1 MGNRR
6 RRKKGSFP
14 LLLPGK
20 RREGGGRKG
29 KKCDFPISVTPKSFP
44 FSRAA
49 ISQGGKGREE
59 EKGKRILSQKQKSQ
73 KVKKEEEDQ

>member
-1 MGNRR
+1 MGNCR
-6 RRKKGSFP
+6 RRKRDLF
-14 LLLPGK
+14 LPSSWET
-20 RREGGGRKG
+20 EGGGERKG

-59 EKGKRILSQKQKSQ
+59 GKGKRILSQKQKSQ
-73 KVKKEEEDQ
+73 KVKEEEEEQ